1 MTKHS
6 RLSLLA
12 MGLLLAFAAGDTR
25 AQSMPERME
34 VSVHYTH
41 LRLSVIDSSD
51 AGIGM
56 RLGFNINEHLAVEAE
71 GNYFRRYNLGNT
83 SLEDKAQGMT
93 GVKAGRRSRWFG
105 AFGKLRAGAVVFP
118 SLRTLRGF
126 CVLDF
131 DTPGCARERRG
142 GSRFAL
148 DAGAV
153 LEFYP
158 ARRVI
163 VRADAGDTMIRFKN
177 DRLLNEQGDRVR
189 VPDGF
194 SHNFQFTLA
203 VGFRF

>member
-12 MGLLLAFAAGDTR
+12 MGFLLAFAAGDTS
-25 AQSMPERME
+25 AQPMPERME

-41 LRLSVIDSSD
+41 LQLSVIDSSD

-83 SLEDKAQGMT
+83 SLEDKAQGII

-105 AFGKLRAGAVVFP
+105 AFGKLRAGAVAFP
-118 SLRTLRGF
+118 SLRMRREL
-126 CVLDF
+126 CVLDS
-131 DTPGCARERRG
+131 DILRCPEEPRG
-142 GSRFAL
+142 GGRFAL

-158 ARRVI
+158 VRRII
-163 VRADAGDTMIRFKN
+163 VRADVGDTMIRFKN
-177 DRLLNEQGDRVR
+177 DRLLNERGDRVS
-189 VPDGF
+189 VPDGL
-194 SHNFQFTLA
+194 SHNFQFTLG